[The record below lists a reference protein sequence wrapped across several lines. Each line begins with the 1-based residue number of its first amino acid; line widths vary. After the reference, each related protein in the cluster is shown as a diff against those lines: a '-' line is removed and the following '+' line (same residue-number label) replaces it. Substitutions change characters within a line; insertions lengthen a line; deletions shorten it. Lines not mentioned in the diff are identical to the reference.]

1 MAIFDKELN
10 HIDPQNVEQSL
21 KTLENYISYM
31 RERLEFNNS
40 NLTRTLS
47 STGTST
53 AEIVLILAAL
63 QNNVQAMQSSI
74 TAIQGQITTLETT
87 VSGLN
92 SSVQT
97 LSGNVTAVQGTVS
110 TLQSNVSALQ
120 DAVAALQTAVQNIDQ
135 RVTALEAKGGDA

>member
-10 HIDPQNVEQSL
+10 HLDPQDTASSL
-21 KTLENYISYM
+21 RTLENYISYM

-47 STGTST
+47 SAGTST
-53 AEIVLILAAL
+53 AEMVLIVAAI

-74 TAIQGQITTLETT
+74 NAMQGQISTLETT

-92 SSVQT
+92 SSVQS
-97 LSGNVTAVQGTVS
+97 LSGTVTALQTTVG
-110 TLQSNVSALQ
+110 TLQTDISALQ
-120 DAVAALQTAVQNIDQ
+120 TTVQNIDQ
-135 RVTALEAKGGDA
+135 RVTALEEKGGTT

>member
-10 HIDPQNVEQSL
+10 HLDPQDTASSL
-21 KTLENYISYM
+21 RTLENYISYM

-47 STGTST
+47 SAGTST
-53 AEIVLILAAL
+53 AEMVLIVAAI

-74 TAIQGQITTLETT
+74 NAMQGQISTLETT

-92 SSVQT
+92 SSVQS
-97 LSGNVTAVQGTVS
+97 LSGTVT
-110 TLQSNVSALQ
+110 
-120 DAVAALQTAVQNIDQ
+120 ALQTTVGTLQTTVQNIDQ
-135 RVTALEAKGGDA
+135 RVTALEAKGGTT

>member
-10 HIDPQNVEQSL
+10 HLDPQDAAGSL
-21 KTLENYISYM
+21 RTLENYISYM

-47 STGTST
+47 SAGTST
-53 AEIVLILAAL
+53 AEMVLIVAAL
-63 QNNVQAMQSSI
+63 QNNVQAMQSSV
-74 TAIQGQITTLETT
+74 TALQGQITTLETT

-92 SSVQT
+92 NSIQA
-97 LSGNVTAVQGTVS
+97 LSQNVT
-110 TLQSNVSALQ
+110 
-120 DAVAALQTAVQNIDQ
+120 ALQTAVQNIDQ

>member
-10 HIDPQNVEQSL
+10 HLDPQDAAGSL
-21 KTLENYISYM
+21 RTLENYISYM

-47 STGTST
+47 SAGTST
-53 AEIVLILAAL
+53 AEMVLIVAAL

-74 TAIQGQITTLETT
+74 TAMQGQITTLEKT

-92 SSVQT
+92 NSIQA
-97 LSGNVTAVQGTVS
+97 LSQNVT
-110 TLQSNVSALQ
+110 
-120 DAVAALQTAVQNIDQ
+120 ALQTAVQNIDQ

>member
-10 HIDPQNVEQSL
+10 HLDPQDAVGSL
-21 KTLENYISYM
+21 RTLENYISYM

-47 STGTST
+47 SAGTST
-53 AEIVLILAAL
+53 AEMVLIVAAL
-63 QNNVQAMQSSI
+63 QNNVQAMQSSV
-74 TAIQGQITTLETT
+74 TAMQGQITTLETT

-92 SSVQT
+92 NSIQA
-97 LSGNVTAVQGTVS
+97 LSQNVT
-110 TLQSNVSALQ
+110 
-120 DAVAALQTAVQNIDQ
+120 ALQTAVQNIDQ

>member
-10 HIDPQNVEQSL
+10 HLDPQDAAGSL
-21 KTLENYISYM
+21 RTLENYISYM

-47 STGTST
+47 SAGTST
-53 AEIVLILAAL
+53 AEMVLIVAAL

-74 TAIQGQITTLETT
+74 TAMQGQITTLETT

-92 SSVQT
+92 NSIQA
-97 LSGNVTAVQGTVS
+97 LSQNVT
-110 TLQSNVSALQ
+110 
-120 DAVAALQTAVQNIDQ
+120 ALQTAVQKIDQ

>member
-10 HIDPQNVEQSL
+10 HLDPQDAAGSL
-21 KTLENYISYM
+21 RTLENYISYM

-47 STGTST
+47 SAGTST
-53 AEIVLILAAL
+53 AEMVLIVAAL
-63 QNNVQAMQSSI
+63 QNNVQAMQSSV
-74 TAIQGQITTLETT
+74 TAMQGQITTLGTT

-92 SSVQT
+92 NSIQA
-97 LSGNVTAVQGTVS
+97 LSQNVT
-110 TLQSNVSALQ
+110 
-120 DAVAALQTAVQNIDQ
+120 ALQTAVQNIDQ

>member
-10 HIDPQNVEQSL
+10 HLDPQDAAGSL
-21 KTLENYISYM
+21 RTLESYISYM

-47 STGTST
+47 SAGTST
-53 AEIVLILAAL
+53 AEMVLIVAAL
-63 QNNVQAMQSSI
+63 QNNMQAMQSSV
-74 TAIQGQITTLETT
+74 TAMQGQITTLETT

-92 SSVQT
+92 NSIQA
-97 LSGNVTAVQGTVS
+97 LSQNVT
-110 TLQSNVSALQ
+110 
-120 DAVAALQTAVQNIDQ
+120 ALQTAVQNIDQ

>member
-10 HIDPQNVEQSL
+10 HLDPQDAAGSL
-21 KTLENYISYM
+21 RTLENYISYM

-47 STGTST
+47 SAGTST
-53 AEIVLILAAL
+53 AEMVLIVAAL
-63 QNNVQAMQSSI
+63 QNNVQAMQSSV
-74 TAIQGQITTLETT
+74 TAMQGQITTLEAT

-92 SSVQT
+92 NSIQA
-97 LSGNVTAVQGTVS
+97 LSQNVT
-110 TLQSNVSALQ
+110 
-120 DAVAALQTAVQNIDQ
+120 ALQTAVQNIDQ

>member
-10 HIDPQNVEQSL
+10 HLDPQDTAGSL

-47 STGTST
+47 STGTSA

-63 QNNVQAMQSSI
+63 QNNVQAMQSSVN
-74 TAIQGQITTLETT
+74 AMQGKISTLENSVTT
-87 VSGLN
+87 M
-92 SSVQT
+92 QT
-97 LSGNVTAVQGTVS
+97 TI
-110 TLQSNVSALQ
+110 
-120 DAVAALQTAVQNIDQ
+120 QNIDQ
-135 RVTALEAKGGDA
+135 RVTALEAKGGTT

>member
-10 HIDPQNVEQSL
+10 HLDPQNTAESL

-63 QNNVQAMQSSI
+63 QNNVQAMQSSVN
-74 TAIQGQITTLETT
+74 AMQGKISSLETT

-92 SSVQT
+92 TSVTTMQT
-97 LSGNVTAVQGTVS
+97 TI
-110 TLQSNVSALQ
+110 
-120 DAVAALQTAVQNIDQ
+120 QNIDQ
-135 RVTALEAKGGDA
+135 RVAALEAKGGTT

>member
-10 HIDPQNVEQSL
+10 HLDTGNMEQSL
-21 KTLENYISYM
+21 RTLENYISYM

-53 AEIVLILAAL
+53 AEIVLILATL

-74 TAIQGQITTLETT
+74 TAMQGQISTLETT

-92 SSVQT
+92 NSVTTMQT
-97 LSGNVTAVQGTVS
+97 TI
-110 TLQSNVSALQ
+110 
-120 DAVAALQTAVQNIDQ
+120 QNIDQ
-135 RVTALEAKGGDA
+135 RVAVLEAKGGDA

>member
-10 HIDPQNVEQSL
+10 HLDPQDAAGSL
-21 KTLENYISYM
+21 RTLENYISYM

-47 STGTST
+47 SAGTST
-53 AEIVLILAAL
+53 AEMVLIVAAL
-63 QNNVQAMQSSI
+63 QNNVQAMQSSV
-74 TAIQGQITTLETT
+74 TAMQGQITTLETT

-92 SSVQT
+92 NSIQA
-97 LSGNVTAVQGTVS
+97 LSQNVT
-110 TLQSNVSALQ
+110 
-120 DAVAALQTAVQNIDQ
+120 ALQTAVQNIDQ

>member
-10 HIDPQNVEQSL
+10 HLDPQDASGSL
-21 KTLENYISYM
+21 RTLENYISYM

-47 STGTST
+47 SAGTST
-53 AEIVLILAAL
+53 AEMVLIVAAL
-63 QNNVQAMQSSI
+63 QNNVQAMQSSV
-74 TAIQGQITTLETT
+74 TAMQGQITTLEVT

-92 SSVQT
+92 NSIQA
-97 LSGNVTAVQGTVS
+97 LSQNVT
-110 TLQSNVSALQ
+110 
-120 DAVAALQTAVQNIDQ
+120 ALQTAVQNIDQ

>member
-10 HIDPQNVEQSL
+10 HLDPQDTSGSL
-21 KTLENYISYM
+21 RTLENYISYM

-47 STGTST
+47 SAGTST
-53 AEIVLILAAL
+53 AEMVLIVAAI

-74 TAIQGQITTLETT
+74 TAMQGQISTLETA

-92 SSVQT
+92 NSVQS
-97 LSGNVTAVQGTVS
+97 LSGTVT
-110 TLQSNVSALQ
+110 TLQA
-120 DAVAALQTAVQNIDQ
+120 DIAALQTTVQNIDQ
-135 RVTALEAKGGDA
+135 RVTALEAKGGDT